1 MKTPDEIL
9 TQISRINDNLQ
20 LAFGT
25 PSQIKEEYSSLQ
37 NIHNDLLNIHGEIA
51 DFSKTIKEK
60 IDEINLKNATKAVV
74 GIALVLMGS
83 DGDDDSSWI
92 GDLVDSMLSDFGEN
106 LLDES
111 MRNYIKYNVRDEAGI
126 KSLYNNLLS
135 LQEIIEVKIYQV
147 NTLKTIAQFCFNN
160 QEISRHLETDKYSFT
175 FAKIEEL
182 FNQYLTKIKVNF
194 SFNNLEYFTKQVDSW
209 KQNFQHLNKIQKK
222 VNQFYQFI
230 NQESNH
236 QASVSSQLLLTILSF
251 FGESITYLKY
261 NQQGDLVW
269 IISAYPYT
277 LNDLLK
283 ESMQLNDYCNEK
295 ANFVLKLHTLIK
307 NCSHN
312 QGIVKLLNQPPES
325 NNLQLLEKDIQT
337 KFNKVK
343 PILNIENFEHLS
355 TQLQEITRVCQEV
368 KSLNMSLK
376 MLTNKYSKNI
386 DFPLDSNSINALLS
400 LFGMSV
406 ESIGFNEK
414 GVFIL
419 TIDGINQGMTDY
431 LEKCVNISEYLKNN
445 LIQRVYLAKLADQ
458 IIKNS
463 KLNNLIKETDQSLT
477 VEQFFINI
485 ETEKKQFQ
493 VKFTFEKKIKLKQE
507 VNNFQEVMDKIN
519 KKVKALKII
528 TNSQDELTFNSS
540 NLENYIFLFGLIQS
554 FCFNLEGKLS
564 FEQNK
569 TIHRITDI
577 QKKCN
582 SLLPKLEKQQEKTQ
596 KTLTLAQNCLTDESL
611 RQQTIQELKDKRK
624 KVIILTTFASLLII
638 SPLTWLGYNWG
649 YSKFILWQSKQA
661 ITLETNIDQLKNIE
675 QLKGIETQLNKA
687 ISSLFTIPNYPA
699 SAYQEAQGEI
709 IKLKNQLTPLT
720 TRIQTE
726 EKASQ
731 NLATATQLATEAE
744 TIFKQANNQFTQL
757 INAQEKLQ
765 QAINLLQ
772 SIPPSTFVSNEATE
786 MLKNYQD
793 QTNQITQTSKILQD
807 FQEAE
812 KLALEASQLVQNP
825 PHPVETWQTAKT
837 KWQTAIKLLSKV
849 AQENIAT
856 LEIKEKLKSYQE
868 NYQIINNRLAQE
880 KSALSNY
887 NQAVSLAEKIS
898 KMVENPPHPLAT
910 WKQAVNQCNQTV
922 TLLKSIASQTVIY
935 PESQLKLIQYQAN
948 CTNLNNRLKSEE
960 NALNLITNAQRLE
973 KEVFQSLKNNSYTI
987 SLLNQLLTKMKQAEQ
1002 SLQKIPSGM
1011 AVSNKAQVLL
1021 SIYQDNME
1029 EIADKIESLED
1040 CQEYNWSYCFDAE
1053 YPIYWKSYNDN

>member
-25 PSQIKEEYSSLQ
+25 PSQIKEEYSYLQ

-51 DFSKTIKEK
+51 NFANIIKQK
-60 IDEINLKNATKAVV
+60 IDEINLKNATKAVI

-83 DGDDDSSWI
+83 DDDNDSSWV
-92 GDLVDSMLSDFGEN
+92 GDLVDSMLSDFAEN
-106 LLDES
+106 LLEDS
-111 MRNYIKYNVRDEAGI
+111 MRDYIKYNVRDESGI

-135 LQEIIEVKIYQV
+135 LQDIIEVKIYQV
-147 NTLKTIAQFCFNN
+147 NTLKTIAQYCFNN
-160 QEISRHLETDKYSFT
+160 QEIILHLETDKYSFT

-194 SFNNLEYFTKQVDSW
+194 RFNNLEDFPKQVDSW
-209 KQNFQHLNKIQKK
+209 KKHFQQLNKIQKK
-222 VNQFYQFI
+222 VNQFDQFLH
-230 NQESNH
+230 QESNH
-236 QASVSSQLLLTILSF
+236 QGSVSSQLLLTMLSF

-261 NQQGDLVW
+261 NQQGNLVW

-277 LNDLLK
+277 LDDLLK

-295 ANFVLKLHTLIK
+295 ANFVLKLHTLVK

-312 QGIVKLLNQPPES
+312 QAIVKLLNHPPES
-325 NNLQLLEKDIQT
+325 NNLQLLEKEIET

-343 PILNIENFEHLS
+343 PILQIENLEHLP
-355 TQLQEITRVCQEV
+355 TQLQKITKVCQEV
-368 KSLNMSLK
+368 KSINMSLK
-376 MLTNKYSKNI
+376 MLTNKYSKKT
-386 DFPLDSNSINALLS
+386 DFFLDSNSINALLS

-406 ESIGFNEK
+406 ESIGFNDK

-419 TIDGINQGMTDY
+419 TIDGISHRITDY
-431 LEKCVNISEYLKNN
+431 LEKCVNISQYLKNN

-463 KLNNLIKETDQSLT
+463 QLNNLIKETDQSLT
-477 VEQFFINI
+477 VEQFFIDI
-485 ETEKKQFQ
+485 ETEKKQLQ

-507 VNNFQEVMDKIN
+507 VDNFQEVINKIN
-519 KKVKALKII
+519 KKVKALKVI
-528 TNSQDELTFNSS
+528 TNPQDELTFNSS

-554 FCFNLEGKLS
+554 FCFNLEGKLY

-569 TIHRITDI
+569 TIHLITDI
-577 QKKCN
+577 QKQCN
-582 SLLPKLEKQQEKTQ
+582 SLLPKLEKRLQKTQ
-596 KTLTLAQNCLTDESL
+596 NSLNLAQNCLTNESL
-611 RQQTIQELKDKRK
+611 RQKTIQEQKNKRK

-661 ITLETNIDQLKNIE
+661 IALETNIDQLKNIE
-675 QLKGIETQLNKA
+675 QLKEIETQLKKA
-687 ISSLFTIPNYPA
+687 ISRLFTIPNYPA

-709 IKLKNQLTPLT
+709 LKLKNQLTPLT
-720 TRIQTE
+720 SRIQTE

-744 TIFKQANNQFTQL
+744 VIFKQANNQLTQL

-772 SIPPSTFVSNEATE
+772 SIPSSTFVSNEATE

-812 KLALEASQLVQNP
+812 TLALEASQLVQNP
-825 PHPVETWQTAKT
+825 PHPVETWQTAKI
-837 KWQTAIKLLSKV
+837 KWQDAIKLLSKV

-856 LEIKEKLKSYQE
+856 LEIEKKLNNYQE
-868 NYQIINNRLAQE
+868 NYQIINNNLARE

-887 NQAVSLAEKIS
+887 NQAISLSNTTAELVK
-898 KMVENPPHPLAT
+898 NPPHPIDT
-910 WKQAVNQCNQTV
+910 WKKAINQCNQSV
-922 TLLKSIASQTVIY
+922 NLLKTISSQTIIY
-935 PESQLKLIQYQAN
+935 PESQAKLIQYQSN
-948 CTNLNNRLKSEE
+948 CANLNNRLISEQ
-960 NALNLITNAQRLE
+960 NALTQIINAQNLE
-973 KEVFQSLKNNSYTI
+973 AQVLQILKTQPYTI
-987 SLLNQLLTKMKQAEQ
+987 TMLNQQLNKMNQAQ
-1002 SLQKIPSGM
+1002 QYLNKIPSGM
-1011 AVSNKAQVLL
+1011 AVSSKAKALKD
-1021 SIYQDNME
+1021 IYQKNAQ
-1029 EIADKIESLED
+1029 EIADKIEDLQD
-1040 CQEYNWSYCFDAE
+1040 CERYDFSFCIDAE
-1053 YPIYWKSYNDN
+1053 IPIYWYSYE